1 MLIGLARIV
10 VLERMCKSCM
20 IGKQT
25 RLSFNSYLPMR
36 PTDLL
41 HVIHS
46 DVCGPM
52 EVHSLGGNLYFVTF
66 VDEFSIR
73 MWLYLIKHKSEVF
86 STLEKFQEMAESHS
100 GKQIK
105 ILRTDG
111 G

>member
-1 MLIGLARIV
+1 
-10 VLERMCKSCM
+10 
-20 IGKQT
+20 
-25 RLSFNSYLPMR
+25 MR
-36 PTDLL
+36 STDLL

-46 DVCGPM
+46 DVCGSV
-52 EVHSLGGNLYFVTF
+52 EVPSLGGNLYFVTF
-66 VDEFSIR
+66 VNEFSRR
-73 MWLYLIKHKSEVF
+73 MSLYLIKHKSEVF